1 MACGVCMGINSDRCP
16 VCGKEPRMKECPEC
30 KGTCGTH
37 WAVSVEDGS
46 EQEVTAAAWSVLP
59 ETRETAIMMRYRWY
73 RGFFE
78 PCQVCGG
85 TGEIEEDDDYGPDPD
100 ELYESRREREMED
113 RIWVR

>member
-1 MACGVCMGINSDRCP
+1 
-16 VCGKEPRMKECPEC
+16 
-30 KGTCGTH
+30 
-37 WAVSVEDGS
+37 
-46 EQEVTAAAWSVLP
+46 
-59 ETRETAIMMRYRWY
+59 MMRYRWY

-113 RIWVR
+113 RIWAR